1 MKVIKVEPLTR
12 VEGHGN
18 IDLFVRD
25 GRLQQVQLALLEAP
39 RLFEGLVRGRAV
51 QEIPALVCR
60 ICSICSAVHRIAAAT
75 AIENALQLNIPA
87 LALKVRELLLLGGHI
102 ESHALHLFCLIYPDL
117 RGVDHIMSLLA
128 QGDPLLKSGLEL
140 KRLGNRIQEVAGGR
154 AIHPVNIEV
163 GGIVSAPQ
171 IPALTELLSAIERM
185 QGQLD
190 GIVRPFKEG
199 DYPPATPVI
208 GTRLTVAAAGK
219 LTLQGE
225 VLHLADGH
233 AVPAGDY
240 AKLFKERFLP
250 GSNAK
255 SPSTEIFLTGA
266 LARQENYYRQSGSVH
281 PQRVAGIHANNV
293 AQAEE
298 LVWAVERSRLLIAEL
313 LESIGTAPLNVPVPR
328 AAGCGTAVIEAPR
341 GVLIHHYVID
351 DCGRIAAA
359 DIVTPTAI
367 NQRAIEAQLLADL
380 QETPEE
386 ELATVAERIVRAYDP
401 CISCAV
407 HVLKVW

>member
-1 MKVIKVEPLTR
+1 MKVIKIEPLTR
-12 VEGHGN
+12 VEGHGQV
-18 IDLFVRD
+18 DLFVQD
-25 GRLQQVQLALLEAP
+25 GRLQRVQLALLEAP
-39 RLFEGLVRGRAV
+39 RLFEGLVRGRTC

-75 AIENALQLNIPA
+75 AIENALQVKIPA

-117 RGVDHIMSLLA
+117 RGVDHIMTLLA

-171 IPALTELLSAIERM
+171 IPALTELQGAIERM
-185 QGQLD
+185 LGQLD
-190 GIVRPFKEG
+190 GILLPFKEG

-208 GTRLTVAAAGK
+208 GTRLTVAAAGE
-219 LTLQGE
+219 LTLQGD
-225 VLHLADGH
+225 VLHLADGTT
-233 AVPAGDY
+233 VPAGAY

-255 SPSTEIFLTGA
+255 TPSTEIFFTGA
-266 LARQENYYRQSGSVH
+266 LARQENCYRQPRSE
-281 PQRVAGIHANNV
+281 QLGIHANNV
-293 AQAEE
+293 AQADE
-298 LVWAVERSRLLIAEL
+298 LVWALKRSRLLIADL
-313 LESIGTAPLNVPVPR
+313 LVSIGTEPLNVPVPTT
-328 AAGCGTAVIEAPR
+328 AGCGTAVIEAPR

-351 DCGRIAAA
+351 DRGRIAAA

-380 QETPEE
+380 QETPEDQ
-386 ELATVAERIVRAYDP
+386 LAAVAERIVRAYDP

-407 HVLKVW
+407 HVLKV